1 MNEDKRNVN
10 IPKDQFEFVQ
20 RGEKIFDKKFE
31 TKPVGY
37 FRDAMSRFGKNKT
50 NMVATII
57 LGFIISLA
65 IFVPIFSTKNYTA
78 LEEQLSHLPPRVPL
92 IENLGFMDGTS
103 KKVRQT
109 VDLETYDI
117 RDNTGLPVGYEEEF
131 IIPDT
136 STIYTQGCTDKEKE
150 CIGGENSLKIE
161 NETDNVAIFSPNFS
175 GLLVNSFFNPMVEF
189 NINHIDEDTVV
200 NLYIRYK
207 NSDWIPNEPYEK
219 TSCSGDEVLHL
230 GQCYDKVVQD
240 TCPDGELSVDGECV
254 VVEESPICKDNQLS
268 VDGNCVRIPAI
279 ATCEEDYYY
288 EDGECKEATKTCPE
302 EYVLNGQAFDGE
314 ECVDITDENQLAQHY
329 YERIASTTETGLLEI
344 ALVDVLGNRP
354 VMFQDAAIVIE
365 IESPVAHSKAVF
377 DSLRVYD
384 TRVDGEFDY
393 VSVSGYNL
401 SKYEILSDAFI
412 YNNGTEDVT
421 VLPGAGSYTRQNG
434 IYYFIDFR
442 YEDYNARFADKNEPA
457 FAKSKFLEAVEAHPD
472 VCIMPDEELGE
483 TLTGWEFEKGC
494 PVVRVYDRTESVFV
508 PQTNDAN
515 DEPLPDV
522 VTEEICEENGYVYQ
536 DKDEEQYCALET
548 YSYNVDVDYA
558 ILTGYDDIPYFLF
571 GTTAAGRDLF
581 TLIWVATRTSLLIG
595 VIVASINI
603 TVGII
608 YGSISGYYGGLVD
621 LIMQRFSEVVG
632 RVPWIVTLSIFVSI
646 FGPGIMTLI
655 YILIFAGWIGV
666 AAITRTQFYR
676 YKGREYVL
684 ASRTLGAR
692 DARLIF
698 RHILPN
704 GIGTIITSSILSIPG
719 VIFAESTISYLG
731 FGIGHGQEFKLFG
744 ITFSGVSIGVLLAE
758 ARTYLLTKPYLTLFP
773 AIVISILMITFNM
786 FGNALRDAFNPS
798 LRGSE

>member
-1 MNEDKRNVN
+1 M
-10 IPKDQFEFVQ
+10 
-20 RGEKIFDKKFE
+20 
-31 TKPVGY
+31 
-37 FRDAMSRFGKNKT
+37 
-50 NMVATII
+50 
-57 LGFIISLA
+57 
-65 IFVPIFSTKNYTA
+65 
-78 LEEQLSHLPPRVPL
+78 
-92 IENLGFMDGTS
+92 
-103 KKVRQT
+103 
-109 VDLETYDI
+109 
-117 RDNTGLPVGYEEEF
+117 
-131 IIPDT
+131 
-136 STIYTQGCTDKEKE
+136 
-150 CIGGENSLKIE
+150 
-161 NETDNVAIFSPNFS
+161 
-175 GLLVNSFFNPMVEF
+175 
-189 NINHIDEDTVV
+189 
-200 NLYIRYK
+200 
-207 NSDWIPNEPYEK
+207 
-219 TSCSGDEVLHL
+219 
-230 GQCYDKVVQD
+230 
-240 TCPDGELSVDGECV
+240 
-254 VVEESPICKDNQLS
+254 
-268 VDGNCVRIPAI
+268 
-279 ATCEEDYYY
+279 
-288 EDGECKEATKTCPE
+288 
-302 EYVLNGQAFDGE
+302 
-314 ECVDITDENQLAQHY
+314 
-329 YERIASTTETGLLEI
+329 
-344 ALVDVLGNRP
+344 
-354 VMFQDAAIVIE
+354 
-365 IESPVAHSKAVF
+365 
-377 DSLRVYD
+377 
-384 TRVDGEFDY
+384 
-393 VSVSGYNL
+393 
-401 SKYEILSDAFI
+401 
-412 YNNGTEDVT
+412 
-421 VLPGAGSYTRQNG
+421 
-434 IYYFIDFR
+434 
-442 YEDYNARFADKNEPA
+442 
-457 FAKSKFLEAVEAHPD
+457 
-472 VCIMPDEELGE
+472 
-483 TLTGWEFEKGC
+483 
-494 PVVRVYDRTESVFV
+494 
-508 PQTNDAN
+508 
-515 DEPLPDV
+515 
-522 VTEEICEENGYVYQ
+522 YQ